1 MPLTEPRHEPVAP
14 APASSPASAAPRG
27 ERVRTVALVVIATA
41 VVFAALYLGRVVF
54 VPLVLSLVFAALLRP
69 MVRWLAERRVP
80 LWAGASLAVL
90 LCMGALAGAGVAVV
104 TPIQSFAKTAPAQI
118 EKAKERLRTLS
129 HVLDPVLGGGSG
141 ASTGQSGGSAEK
153 GGAGQAGA
161 GQSGAGQAGA
171 EEGGSASGQGSG
183 SGLAVPGVAS
193 RVFGMTTS
201 VLTGLLEVLL
211 LVWFLLA
218 SGELFMRKLVHV
230 LPGFRDKKRAVEV
243 VHETEAAVSR
253 YMLVSLLMYLA
264 EGVLVW
270 LTAWLL
276 GLPTPMLWGVLTVLL
291 EFVPYLGGAVM
302 TILLAIVGLAT
313 FDSVGRAL
321 LAPGVYL
328 VISAI
333 QNNFASAFAYGRG
346 LRLNPVAVLVAVM
359 VWYAMWGIP
368 GAFLAV
374 PIIAAAKVLA
384 DHTPSLSALGE
395 FLGE

>member
-1 MPLTEPRHEPVAP
+1 MTEPRPDTAAP
-14 APASSPASAAPRG
+14 APAPADG
-27 ERVRTVALVVIATA
+27 HRVRTVALVVIATA
-41 VVFAALYLGRVVF
+41 VTFAALYLGRVVF
-54 VPLVLSLVFAALLRP
+54 VPLMLSLVFAALLRP
-69 MVRWLAERRVP
+69 MVRGLANRKVP
-80 LWAGASLAVL
+80 LWAGASIAVL
-90 LCMGALAGAGVAVV
+90 LSMVVIAGAGVAVV
-104 TPIQSFAKTAPAQI
+104 APMQSFAKQAPAEIQ
-118 EKAKERLRTLS
+118 KAKERLRTVS
-129 HVLDPVLGGGSG
+129 HVLDPVLGG
-141 ASTGQSGGSAEK
+141 
-153 GGAGQAGA
+153 
-161 GQSGAGQAGA
+161 SGAGAANPGGGGGGQGGS
-171 EEGGSASGQGSG
+171 EQGGSASERGGA
-183 SGLAVPGVAS
+183 SGLAVPGVAT

-230 LPGFRDKKRAVEV
+230 IPAFSDKKRAVEV
-243 VHETEAAVSR
+243 VHQTEAAVSR

-264 EGVLVW
+264 EGALVW

-291 EFVPYLGGAVM
+291 EFVPYLGGALM
-302 TILLAIVGLAT
+302 TILLTIVGLAT
-313 FDSVGRAL
+313 FDSLGRAL
-321 LAPGVYL
+321 IAPGVYL

-346 LRLNPVAVLVAVM
+346 LKLNPVAVLVAVM
-359 VWYAMWGIP
+359 IWYAMWGIP

>member
-1 MPLTEPRHEPVAP
+1 M
-14 APASSPASAAPRG
+14 
-27 ERVRTVALVVIATA
+27 RTVAVVVIATA

-69 MVRWLAERRVP
+69 MVRWLAEHKVP
-80 LWAGASLAVL
+80 LWAGASIAVL
-90 LCMGALAGAGVAVV
+90 LCLVALAGAGVAVV

-129 HVLDPVLGGGSG
+129 HVLDPVLGGGG
-141 ASTGQSGGSAEK
+141 AAGAGQSGGSAEK

-161 GQSGAGQAGA
+161 EQGSTQQ
-171 EEGGSASGQGSG
+171 GGSASERGSG

-193 RVFGMTTS
+193 RVFGVTTS

-230 LPGFRDKKRAVEV
+230 LPGFGDKKRAVEV

-302 TILLAIVGLAT
+302 TILLTIVGLAT
-313 FDSVGRAL
+313 FDSLGRAL

-359 VWYAMWGIP
+359 IWYAMWGIP

-395 FLGE
+395 FLGD

>member
-1 MPLTEPRHEPVAP
+1 M
-14 APASSPASAAPRG
+14 
-27 ERVRTVALVVIATA
+27 RTVALVVIATA
-41 VVFAALYLGRVVF
+41 VTFAALYLAHVVF
-54 VPLVLSLVFAALLRP
+54 VPLALSLVFAALLRP
-69 MVRWLAERRVP
+69 MVRWLANHKVP
-80 LWAGASLAVL
+80 LWAGATIAVL
-90 LCMGALAGAGVAVV
+90 LCMLALAGAGVAVV
-104 TPIQSFAKTAPAQI
+104 APMQSFAKQAPAQI
-118 EKAKERLRTLS
+118 EKAKERLRTMS
-129 HVLDPVLGGGSG
+129 HVLDPVLGGGGGASEGQAGSASPGQSSG
-141 ASTGQSGGSAEK
+141 ASAGQTGGNQAQSGGQQ
-153 GGAGQAGA
+153 GGAASERGGA
-161 GQSGAGQAGA
+161 
-171 EEGGSASGQGSG
+171 

-201 VLTGLLEVLL
+201 LLTGLLEVLL

-230 LPGFRDKKRAVEV
+230 IPAFSDKKRAVEV

-253 YMLVSLLMYLA
+253 YMRVSLLMYLA
-264 EGVLVW
+264 EGALVW
-270 LTAWLL
+270 LTAWLV

-302 TILLAIVGLAT
+302 TILLTIVGLAT
-313 FDSVGRAL
+313 FDTLGRAL
-321 LAPGVYL
+321 IAPGVYL
-328 VISAI
+328 VLSAI

>member
-1 MPLTEPRHEPVAP
+1 
-14 APASSPASAAPRG
+14 
-27 ERVRTVALVVIATA
+27 VRTVAVLVIATA

-69 MVRWLAERRVP
+69 MVRWLAEHRVP
-80 LWAGASLAVL
+80 LWAGASIAVL

-129 HVLDPVLGGGSG
+129 HVLDPVLGGSGG
-141 ASTGQSGGSAEK
+141 ASAGQSGGSAAQGSE
-153 GGAGQAGA
+153 GQAGA
-161 GQSGAGQAGA
+161 GQGGSEQ
-171 EEGGSASGQGSG
+171 GGSAERGSS

-230 LPGFRDKKRAVEV
+230 LPGFGDKKRAVEV

-291 EFVPYLGGAVM
+291 EFVPYLGGAIM
-302 TILLAIVGLAT
+302 TILLTIVGLAT
-313 FDSVGRAL
+313 FDSLGRAL

-359 VWYAMWGIP
+359 IWYAMWGIP

-395 FLGE
+395 FLGD

>member
-1 MPLTEPRHEPVAP
+1 
-14 APASSPASAAPRG
+14 
-27 ERVRTVALVVIATA
+27 VRTVALVVIATA

-69 MVRWLAERRVP
+69 MVRWLAEHKVP
-80 LWAGASLAVL
+80 LWAGASIAVL

-129 HVLDPVLGGGSG
+129 HVLNPVVGGG
-141 ASTGQSGGSAEK
+141 AAEAGQSGGSAEK

-161 GQSGAGQAGA
+161 GQAGAGQASA
-171 EEGGSASGQGSG
+171 EQGGSEQGGAASEQGSG
-183 SGLAVPGVAS
+183 SGLGVRGVAS
-193 RVFGMTTS
+193 RVFGVTTS

-218 SGELFMRKLVHV
+218 SGEMFMRKLVHV

-302 TILLAIVGLAT
+302 TILLAVVGLAT

-328 VISAI
+328 VISAV